1 MKKIRVLLV
10 EDNRLLR
17 EGIAATLN
25 AQPDFTV
32 VAMSTGNRDVRLKV
46 QTARPDVVL
55 IDLGLRSQNG
65 LTVISLLKK
74 EFPGI
79 RMIGLSL
86 MPAQMDIL
94 KLVQAGA
101 SGFLMKDASVKDF
114 LNTIRTVAGGQKVLP
129 PPMTTSLFSLVVE
142 HALAKGKVPT
152 GAIRM
157 TKREREVIAL
167 IAEGHSNKEIARE
180 LHIATYTVKSH
191 VHNILEKLALHSRL
205 QIATYTRNEETS
217 AT

>member
-1 MKKIRVLLV
+1 MKKIRILLV

-32 VAMSTGNRDVRLKV
+32 AAMSTGNRDVRLKV
-46 QTARPDVVL
+46 RNARPDVAL

-65 LTVISLLKK
+65 LTVISMLKK

-86 MPAQMDIL
+86 MPTQTDIL
-94 KLVQAGA
+94 TLVQAGA
-101 SGFLMKDASVKDF
+101 AGFIMKDANVKDF
-114 LNTIRTVAGGQKVLP
+114 LKTIRTVASGEKVLP
-129 PPMTTSLFSLVVE
+129 PPMATSLFSLVVE
-142 HALAKGKVPT
+142 HALAKRQVPT
-152 GAIRM
+152 GAVRM

-167 IAEGHSNKEIARE
+167 IAEGRSNKEIAGE

-205 QIATYTRNEETS
+205 QVATYTRNEETS